1 MIHRRTPRRAALLSI
16 AAVAAV
22 GIFVL
27 YALVDPATHLFPR
40 CMFKSLTGWDCPGCG
55 SQRAIHALLHG
66 DFAAAWHFNALLV
79 AAMPVVVLL
88 ATVQL
93 TRRHH
98 PRLYNTLNSRTAI
111 WTALIVLVAW
121 GVGRNLLPI

>member
-88 ATVQL
+88 AIVQL